1 MVKVF
6 PVILGELDENFT
18 QNTKMK
24 PTIYT
29 SDNQI
34 TERAVN
40 QQEYSSRVWYIKAK
54 VFSRVRLYQTN
65 DNYRIKITEEWG
77 DANPHEGK

>member
-18 QNTKMK
+18 QNTKMNHS
-24 PTIYT
+24 IST
-29 SDNQI
+29 SDIQI

-65 DNYRIKITEEWG
+65 DNYRIQITEEWG
-77 DANPHEGK
+77 DANPH

>member
-6 PVILGELDENFT
+6 PVIVGELDGNFT
-18 QNTKMK
+18 QKTNT
-24 PTIYT
+24 
-29 SDNQI
+29 DLDQI
-34 TERAVN
+34 TEREVN

-65 DNYRIKITEEWG
+65 DNYRIQITEEWG
-77 DANPHEGK
+77 DANPH